1 MSMLIFLAQRTFIF
15 SASQAGRGE
24 GTFNRIRR
32 SDVLPVL
39 GRKVVEAQQSI
50 AVPGQAFDRLVVF
63 GPVGFKKEVDQSPSG
78 AVRVCRL
85 VRFGIFGRDLRM
97 ALSS

>member
-1 MSMLIFLAQRTFIF
+1 MAKELSIGFVDLMCFQC
-15 SASQAGRGE
+15 SAG
-24 GTFNRIRR
+24 
-32 SDVLPVL
+32 
-39 GRKVVEAQQSI
+39 KVVEAQQSI